1 MNFSTPEPPLLSK
14 LNSPCPLRTQYFI
27 GLMSGTSAD
36 GVDAALVE
44 FKGGKILLQ
53 HFISPEL
60 PSSLKHQLV
69 QLNQNNALSLEQLA
83 QLSFDLSQQFIQA
96 TQQLLAEQNLTPQDI
111 CAIGSHG
118 QTIYHAPHIPMTLQI
133 GHPAFIAK
141 TTKIQTVA
149 DFRVDDMALSGQG
162 APFAPAFHQM
172 LFQQKK
178 PCFVVNIGGIANVS
192 YLPSQLKNNPYKE
205 GGGDILQGYDTGPGN
220 ALMDEI
226 CQKYF
231 NRPFDD
237 GGKLAQQGTLNQALL
252 QQLLAHPY
260 FKLTHPKSTGRET
273 FNLSWLTQQ
282 IEQLSD
288 SEALLPIDILCTL
301 THFSANTIA
310 TEIQKIQSQHTAPSH
325 SQIPVWITGGGAFN
339 TLLIQ
344 TIQDHLSDCLVQ
356 STQTININP
365 NAIEAMMCAWLAK
378 QRIENKMVPLSHV
391 TGAQRDTVLGGLW
404 HP

>member
-1 MNFSTPEPPLLSK
+1 MLEPILYVTLNK
-14 LNSPCPLRTQYFI
+14 LTSPSHPQYFV

-36 GVDAALVE
+36 SVDAALVE
-44 FKGGKILLQ
+44 FKGGEILLQ

-60 PSSLKHQLV
+60 PPSLKQQLI
-69 QLNQNNALSLEQLA
+69 QLNQHNTLSLEQLA

-96 TQQLLAEQNLTPQDI
+96 TQQLLAEQSLTAQDI

-141 TTKIQTVA
+141 ATQIQTVA

-162 APFAPAFHQM
+162 APFAPAFHQVM
-172 LFQQKK
+172 FQQNT
-178 PCFVVNIGGIANVS
+178 PCFVVNIGGIANIS
-192 YLPSQLKNNPYKE
+192 YLPSPLKNSSDKE
-205 GGGDILQGYDTGPGN
+205 GGGNKLQGYDTGPGN

-226 CQKYF
+226 CQQYF
-231 NRPFDD
+231 NCPFDD
-237 GGKLAQQGTLNQALL
+237 EGKLAQQGVLNQALL

-260 FKLTHPKSTGRET
+260 FKLAHPKSTGRET
-273 FNLSWLTQQ
+273 FNLNWLNQQ
-282 IEQLSD
+282 VEQLPN
-288 SEALLPIDILCTL
+288 SEKPSPVDVLCTL
-301 THFSANTIA
+301 NHFSAISIA
-310 TEIQKIQSQHTAPSH
+310 TEIQKIQQQH
-325 SQIPVWITGGGAFN
+325 SQQSTVQTPVWITGGGAFN
-339 TLLIQ
+339 ALLIQ
-344 TIQDHLSDCLVQ
+344 TIQEHLSDCLVQ
-356 STQTININP
+356 STQAMNTNP

-378 QRIENKMVPLSHV
+378 QRIENKTVPLSYV

>member
-1 MNFSTPEPPLLSK
+1 MTFSSPPS
-14 LNSPCPLRTQYFI
+14 QYFV

-44 FKGGKILLQ
+44 FKGGEILLR

-60 PSSLKHQLV
+60 PTSLKHQLV
-69 QLNQNNALSLEQLA
+69 QLNQSNTLSLEQLA

-96 TQQLLAEQNLTPQDI
+96 TQQLLAEQNLTAQNI

-141 TTKIQTVA
+141 ATQIQTVA

-162 APFAPAFHQM
+162 APFAPAFHQVM
-172 LFQQKK
+172 FQQKS
-178 PCFVVNIGGIANVS
+178 PCFIVNIGGIANVS
-192 YLPSQLKNNPYKE
+192 YLPSQLKNSLHKE
-205 GGGDILQGYDTGPGN
+205 GGENILQGYDTGPGN

-226 CQKYF
+226 CQQHF

-237 GGKLAQQGTLNQALL
+237 GGKLAKQGTINQALL

-260 FKLTHPKSTGRET
+260 FKLAHPKSTGRET

-282 IEQLSD
+282 IKQLPD
-288 SEALLPIDILCTL
+288 SEKLSPVDILCTL
-301 THFSANTIA
+301 NCFTATTIA
-310 TEIQKIQSQHTAPSH
+310 NEIHNIVQQHNLT
-325 SQIPVWITGGGAFN
+325 QYTNIPVWIVGGGALN
-339 TLLIQ
+339 PQLIQ
-344 TIQDHLSDCLVQ
+344 SIQQLTSYNVQ
-356 STQTININP
+356 STEAIGLNP

-378 QRIENKMVPLSHV
+378 QRVDNQAVALSTV
-391 TGAQRDTVLGGLW
+391 TGAKRDAVLGGIW

>member
-1 MNFSTPEPPLLSK
+1 MTFSSPPPS
-14 LNSPCPLRTQYFI
+14 QYFV

-44 FKGGKILLQ
+44 FKGGEILLR

-60 PSSLKHQLV
+60 PPSLKHQLV
-69 QLNQNNALSLEQLA
+69 QLNQSNTLSLEQLA

-96 TQQLLAEQNLTPQDI
+96 TQQLLAEQNLTAQDI

-141 TTKIQTVA
+141 ATQIQTVA

-162 APFAPAFHQM
+162 APFAPAFHQVM
-172 LFQQKK
+172 FQQKN

-192 YLPSQLKNNPYKE
+192 YLPSQLKNSPYKE
-205 GGGDILQGYDTGPGN
+205 GGENILQGYDTGPGN

-226 CQKYF
+226 CQQHF

-260 FKLTHPKSTGRET
+260 FKLAHPKSTGRET

-282 IEQLSD
+282 IKQLPD
-288 SEALLPIDILCTL
+288 SEKLSPVDILCTL
-301 THFSANTIA
+301 THFSAITIA
-310 TEIQKIQSQHTAPSH
+310 TEIQKIQSQHIDPSQ

-344 TIQDHLSDCLVQ
+344 TIQHHLNDCFVQ
-356 STQTININP
+356 SAQAINTNP

-378 QRIENKMVPLSHV
+378 QRIENKTVPLSYI

>member
-1 MNFSTPEPPLLSK
+1 MKFSPPPS
-14 LNSPCPLRTQYFI
+14 QYFV

-44 FKGGKILLQ
+44 FKGGEILLR

-60 PSSLKHQLV
+60 PISLKQQLV
-69 QLNQNNALSLEQLA
+69 QLNQSNTLSLEQLA

-96 TQQLLAEQNLTPQDI
+96 TRQLLTEQNLTAQDI
-111 CAIGSHG
+111 TAIGSHG

-141 TTKIQTVA
+141 ATQIQTVA

-162 APFAPAFHQM
+162 APFAPAFHQVM
-172 LFQQKK
+172 FQQNT

-192 YLPSQLKNNPYKE
+192 YLPCQLKNSPHKE
-205 GGGDILQGYDTGPGN
+205 GGRNVLQGYDTGPGN

-231 NRPFDD
+231 NQPFDD
-237 GGKLAQQGTLNQALL
+237 GGKLAQQGTPNKALL

-260 FKLTHPKSTGRET
+260 FKLAHPKSTGRET
-273 FNLSWLTQQ
+273 FNLSWLTQK
-282 IEQLSD
+282 IEQLSG
-288 SEALLPIDILCTL
+288 SETLLPVDILCTL
-301 THFSANTIA
+301 THFSAMTIA
-310 TEIQKIQSQHTAPSH
+310 TEIQKIQSQHLHPSH
-325 SQIPVWITGGGAFN
+325 NPIPVWITGGGALN

-344 TIQDHLSDCLVQ
+344 TIQAHLNNSLVQ
-356 STQTININP
+356 SVQAMDTNP

-378 QRIENKMVPLSHV
+378 QRIENKTVPLSHV
-391 TGAQRDTVLGGLW
+391 TGAQRDSVLGGLW